1 MLVVGRSLSQDARAC
16 SKTLQFKGFSNLYY
30 RQFPPQILFIY
41 ATFFKIKKNV
51 KTSLISS
58 VTQSKLGPGG
68 LFSTSLVYPFLVLIV
83 IDRPG
88 RGGRLD
94 GRGWG
99 WGDRGV
105 LSALPG
111 RVPSLRIGFLFESC
125 VFTSLLVS
133 GFPCTASSASAFGS
147 FRLHFGVS
155 RSQDAGII
163 ENQRRHS
170 KPSRLCFCEVCRGI
184 YTGSLIQL

>member
-1 MLVVGRSLSQDARAC
+1 MLVRRLYSSSAFQTFTTDSSLPKYSSYMQ
-16 SKTLQFKGFSNLYY
+16 
-30 RQFPPQILFIY
+30 LFL
-41 ATFFKIKKNV
+41 KLKKNV

-133 GFPCTASSASAFGS
+133 GFPYTALLLLLLAAFVCTLESPDLRMPALLKTRGGIPSLLGCAFVR
-147 FRLHFGVS
+147 F
-155 RSQDAGII
+155 A
-163 ENQRRHS
+163 
-170 KPSRLCFCEVCRGI
+170 EVF
-184 YTGSLIQL
+184 TLEV